1 MTNPSALIAYFH
13 VAARAHGNSFHVD
26 LGDLPTWLGVAA
38 AAVAAFFVYR
48 QLAAQSAQLKV
59 LQEQLELQR
68 AETARQTAAVERQQ
82 ANDVEVRRASRAQAT
97 GNARWRAVIHNGSS
111 RPIRD
116 VAARI
121 ECEPGAE
128 PQRPFEFMLGEDRPY
143 RNGANIR
150 VLHKGE
156 QGSLGFQVPRH
167 DHPDAEITVR
177 FDDDAGL
184 HWEIDHNMHLMRRD
198 LRDW

>member
-1 MTNPSALIAYFH
+1 MTNPLALIAYFH
-13 VAARAHGNSFHVD
+13 ATAHTHSSSFHVD

-48 QLAAQSAQLKV
+48 QLAAQGAQLKV
-59 LQEQLELQR
+59 LQDQLDLQR

-82 ANDVEVRRASRAQAT
+82 ANDVEVRRASRVQSV

-121 ECEPGAE
+121 EREPGAE
-128 PQRPFEFMLGEDRPY
+128 RQRPFEFMLGEDRPY
-143 RNGANIR
+143 RNGADIW
-150 VLHKGE
+150 VLHKG
-156 QGSLGFQVPRH
+156 QQASLGFQVTRH

-184 HWEIDHNMHLMRRD
+184 HWEIDHHLHLMRLD